1 MASDEQKRNG
11 EIDEK
16 TTSQPEPSA
25 TAEPHAQSQKFW
37 RTFLKKMAIA
47 VGLFGKELYRLRL
60 NRLDLPRAERRLGE
74 KAYATGTA
82 DGQPELV
89 SRLDQVTGRVTQLRQ
104 QKSEVSS
111 TFSGK
116 AKALASKIGRAVQLG
131 TLLLRRRRI
140 QRQLGAMLRQS
151 DANSSSAEEAR
162 HASAVA
168 DRITLIDA
176 EITRLRTQTYP
187 WARRPLLAACVMLA
201 LFSGGITMFKTK
213 HSTGQVLES
222 TQSSRSETS
231 AAPQPTFAGSFE
243 QNGKLAEQ
251 SNDEHRREVLRSA
264 EGEVQ
269 RQVAAAEQAY
279 REQQERQ
286 RAEVEKKQREEAQER
301 ERLATARA
309 KAEGE
314 NAARQKAAKDKEK
327 EAGRIA
333 ASKEQQEEAKG
344 KQAGGG
350 NESDKT
356 VGLAAMIAALAVQES
371 NNAAAQPSASPRKS
385 ESSRST
391 ETPAATKLREA
402 AEKFEVGRYAEAFK
416 TYEEAISLD
425 PDSPKGYLARGWALF
440 STSQKDAALKDFDEA
455 IKRAP
460 KDPEAYFRR
469 GLVHASASEYE
480 KAVADFTKAIECRPD
495 YERAYYERGVSRAAT
510 RQFDQAREDFD
521 NVIRRDAKNALAY
534 LNRGRVFIE
543 SRETEKALSDFNR
556 AIELSDHEPA
566 VYLGRGAAYLQL
578 GKYEDAQKDLEQAIL
593 LNREFVP
600 AYKKLAE
607 VFSARRNEAL
617 AALNRGRAYF
627 YSHEYPRATAEF
639 ERAAELQPKLAAAHL
654 ELGRSKSAQGI
665 IEIAAATEKRETE
678 RNEIRDDEKIDRAV
692 VQIRDHFSKPAVES
706 LREAARLD
714 PENAQIQLE
723 LGRAYFYWASASA
736 IAAFEKAQ
744 QLDSKSAEPRFWLGM
759 TKYTWGD
766 EREVWKDGTRDE
778 FRARLALKD
787 LNAALELDPQHAG
800 AYYFRASANRTLK
813 QYDDAIADLGAAAE
827 RSAPATHYLEY
838 AAVLYSPNKRMMQ
851 SVERVPDELVAISLK
866 TAALAQRAQ
875 CYSEKGLHDSALAD
889 SDQVVR
895 ALPTDPRVFR
905 LRAFVHNQAGSRA
918 AEQADLRRAIHLAL
932 PASRDR
938 RTATDYEACID
949 ESKHQLQRNSR
960 DADAHIKLG
969 DCYRGIGKFDLAQRE
984 YDYAIEVSPKAKALL
999 DHSIEREK
1007 ARYCYAA
1014 IDDLDE
1020 LTKLEPN
1027 NAALYYRKAKL
1038 YLMDHNTEGANPNFQ
1053 RAAELD
1059 PTNREYAMRASHP
1072 VAPFHQLTGEQMLD
1086 NLLTGLA
1093 TAAVV
1098 VVGVGVAAETMTID
1112 HSKQIV
1118 AESGGKKKLCPK
1130 CKGRTV
1136 ITLYEHAPPAMNP
1149 YRWGTDEYQLFEV
1162 EQRNKTTMRT
1172 TECDECHGT
1181 GVVDAR

>member
-1 MASDEQKRNG
+1 MSPREGIAGSFARK
-11 EIDEK
+11 I
-16 TTSQPEPSA
+16 
-25 TAEPHAQSQKFW
+25 
-37 RTFLKKMAIA
+37 AIA
-47 VGLFGKELYRLRL
+47 TRLFGKELQRGKLKWF
-60 NRLDLPRAERRLGE
+60 DLQRADYRLGE
-74 KAYATGTA
+74 KMLAAG
-82 DGQPELV
+82 V
-89 SRLDQVTGRVTQLRQ
+89 SVEHFQFAQRVNQIDDRLTSLRQ
-104 QKSEVSS
+104 LEQKSSGTFREKVKAWWSGMVRTARIAALKRKRRS
-111 TFSGK
+111 TLK
-116 AKALASKIGRAVQLG
+116 
-131 TLLLRRRRI
+131 
-140 QRQLGAMLRQS
+140 QLGAAVRKSS
-151 DANSSSAEEAR
+151 DPNVLPSDEAHAASQIAEKIG
-162 HASAVA
+162 S
-168 DRITLIDA
+168 IDA
-176 EITRLRTQTYP
+176 SIRELRSSTYV
-187 WARRPLLAACVMLA
+187 WARRPLLASSLILLLAVVGLA
-201 LFSGGITMFKTK
+201 LFKAQRQQSLFVRQNNRPSSLSDEQFKK
-213 HSTGQVLES
+213 IES
-222 TQSSRSETS
+222 QTQAFREQMLRQQAELLHQETEAKQARI
-231 AAPQPTFAGSFE
+231 AAKSDE
-243 QNGKLAEQ
+243 Q
-251 SNDEHRREVLRSA
+251 RRDVLRRA
-264 EGEVQ
+264 QEEVQ
-269 RQVAAAEQAY
+269 RQVAAAEDAY
-279 REQQERQ
+279 KKQQERQ
-286 RAEVEKKQREEAQER
+286 RAEAKKRQREEVQER
-301 ERLATARA
+301 ERVAAARA

-314 NAARQKAAKDKEK
+314 DAARQKAAKDKEK

-333 ASKEQQEEAKG
+333 ASKEQEEGAKG

-402 AEKFEVGRYAEAFK
+402 AEKFTVGRYAEAFK

-425 PDSPKGYLARGWALF
+425 PDSPKGYLARGWAFF

-678 RNEIRDDEKIDRAV
+678 RNDIRDDEKIDRAV

-800 AYYFRASANRTLK
+800 AYYFRASANHTLK

-1098 VVGVGVAAETMTID
+1098 VVCVGVAAETMTID